1 MKSGSI
7 LKNDFFSIRQMFVL
21 PLGNNADEILPG
33 LWLGNY
39 KASQDTDF
47 LKKNNIRTV
56 FNCTKDISFHPYS
69 IRRFRVPVDDNLQ
82 QQEIRNME
90 LWSFEIVANLAK
102 EYNAGHKIL
111 VHCAAGMQR
120 SAAVTAMFLIAT
132 QRISKEQAIAYI
144 RSKRPIAFMPMANF
158 EKSIASFEKQFQQL
172 LLSQ

>member
-1 MKSGSI
+1 
-7 LKNDFFSIRQMFVL
+7 MFVL

-39 KASQDTDF
+39 KASQDTEF

-56 FNCTKDISFHPYS
+56 FNCTKDIPFHPFT

-82 QQEIRNME
+82 QQEIRNLE
-90 LWSFEIVANLAK
+90 LWSFEVVANMAK
-102 EYNAGHKIL
+102 EYNAGNKIL

-120 SAAVTAMFLIAT
+120 SAAAVAMFLIAT
-132 QRISKEQAIAYI
+132 QRISKEQAMSYI

-158 EKSIASFEKQFQQL
+158 EKSIAGFEKQMNQL
-172 LLSQ
+172 LISQ

>member
-1 MKSGSI
+1 
-7 LKNDFFSIRQMFVL
+7 MFVL

-56 FNCTKDISFHPYS
+56 FNCTKDIPFHPFT

-90 LWSFEIVANLAK
+90 LWSYEIVANMAK
-102 EYNAGHKIL
+102 EYKAGNKIL

-120 SAAVTAMFLIAT
+120 SAAAVAMFLIAT
-132 QRISKEQAIAYI
+132 QRVSKEQAMNYI

-158 EKSIASFEKQFQQL
+158 DKAITGFEKQLQQL
-172 LLSQ
+172 LISQ